1 MPHAKS
7 RGRSGD
13 PAASR
18 FQPVLSPSSRP
29 PRPERIAEQLRQ
41 ELSSLMLTEMK
52 DPRVHLASVSRV
64 RIAPDLRIGGGIVD
78 GQEGQ
83 LIDRVIG
90 LGRQSRA
97 VVDAMRHAEGY
108 LRAQLGHRLEN
119 LKSPP
124 HLQFQLD
131 ESIAYSVRM
140 SSLLRELEPTVVAD
154 AASDAAPGEEPS

>member
-1 MPHAKS
+1 
-7 RGRSGD
+7 
-13 PAASR
+13 
-18 FQPVLSPSSRP
+18 
-29 PRPERIAEQLRQ
+29 
-41 ELSSLMLTEMK
+41 MLTEMK

-64 RIAPDLRIGGGIVD
+64 RIAPDLRIATVMISAVGED
-78 GQEGQ
+78 PE
-83 LIDRVIG
+83 R
-90 LGRQSRA
+90 RA

-140 SSLLRELEPTVVAD
+140 SSLLRELEPTVAAD
-154 AASDAAPGEEPS
+154 AASDAAPGEEPA